1 MLISMTGFGRGSSGE
16 GDAAVQV
23 IVKSY
28 NARFLEMKVKGLA
41 LTPELEASVREK
53 ITKLLVRGTV
63 HVSVEIQEEN
73 GPKNLSF
80 NRRKYEVMEE
90 IILNIQKE
98 YGRSLDMSS
107 LLSAEDIFVK
117 SQEQETS
124 KEDVLNALDSAL
136 DQVQSMRKK
145 EGQAIFNDTVERL
158 NLLSEMTTKI
168 KERSK
173 DSVKEQKDKMHQR
186 LSELIENVSIDENRL
201 AQEVAF
207 LADRSDISEE
217 LVRIRSHIEQYRHL
231 TEMDDPVGKR
241 LSFLIQ
247 ELVREINTVG
257 SKSGTSSIINI
268 VVDFK
273 NQLEKIREQ
282 AQNIL

>member
-1 MLISMTGFGRGSSGE
+1 MLTSMTGFGRGTSGK

-28 NARFLEMKVKGLA
+28 NARFLELKVRGLA

-63 HVSVEIQEEN
+63 HVSFEKHQEN
-73 GPKNLSF
+73 GTKILSF
-80 NRRKYEVMEE
+80 NREKFEAIEE
-90 IILNIQKE
+90 IILNIQKK

-107 LLSAEDIFVK
+107 LLSADDIFVNN
-117 SQEQETS
+117 QELETS
-124 KEDVLNALDSAL
+124 EKDVFNALDMAL
-136 DQVQSMRKK
+136 DQVQSMRQK
-145 EGQAIFNDTVERL
+145 EGRAIFDDTVERL
-158 NLLSEMTTKI
+158 NLLSEMITKI
-168 KERSK
+168 EELSK
-173 DSVKEQKDKMHQR
+173 DFVKEQKNKMRQR

-217 LVRIRSHIEQYRHL
+217 LVRIRSHIEQYKHL
-231 TEMDDPVGKR
+231 TEIDEPVGKR

-247 ELVREINTVG
+247 EFGREINTVG
-257 SKSGTSSIINI
+257 SKSGTSNIINV

>member
-1 MLISMTGFGRGSSGE
+1 MTGFGRGSSGK

-53 ITKLLVRGTV
+53 ITKILVRGTV
-63 HVSVEIQEEN
+63 HVSVENQEKN
-73 GPKNLSF
+73 DSKNLGF
-80 NRRKYEVMEE
+80 NRQKYESMEE

-107 LLSAEDIFVK
+107 LLSADDIFVI
-117 SQEQETS
+117 SQEQETTN
-124 KEDVLNALDSAL
+124 EDVLNALDRAL
-136 DQVQSMRKK
+136 DQVQTMRKK
-145 EGQAIFNDTVERL
+145 EGCAIFDDTVERL
-158 NLLSEMTTKI
+158 NSLSEMTTKI
-168 KERSK
+168 EEGSQ
-173 DSVKEQKDKMHQR
+173 DFVKEQKNKMVQR

-217 LVRIRSHIEQYRHL
+217 LVRIRSHIEQFKHL
-231 TEMDDPVGKR
+231 TEMDEPVGKR

>member
-1 MLISMTGFGRGSSGE
+1 MLISMTGFGRGLSGK

-53 ITKLLVRGTV
+53 ITKILVRGTV
-63 HVSVEIQEEN
+63 HVSVENQE
-73 GPKNLSF
+73 KNDSKTLGF
-80 NRRKYEVMEE
+80 NRQKYESMEE

-107 LLSAEDIFVK
+107 LLSADDIFVI
-117 SQEQETS
+117 SQEQETTN
-124 KEDVLNALDSAL
+124 EDVLNALDRAL
-136 DQVQSMRKK
+136 DQVQTMRKK
-145 EGQAIFNDTVERL
+145 EGCAIFDDTVERL
-158 NLLSEMTTKI
+158 NSLSEMTTKI
-168 KERSK
+168 EEGSQ
-173 DSVKEQKDKMHQR
+173 DFVKEQKNKMVQR

-217 LVRIRSHIEQYRHL
+217 LVRIRSHIEQFKHL
-231 TEMDDPVGKR
+231 TEMDEPVGKR

-282 AQNIL
+282 SQNIL

>member
-1 MLISMTGFGRGSSGE
+1 MLISMTGFGRGLSGK

-53 ITKLLVRGTV
+53 ITKILVRGTV
-63 HVSVEIQEEN
+63 HVSVENQE
-73 GPKNLSF
+73 KNDSKTLGF
-80 NRRKYEVMEE
+80 NRQKYESMEE

-107 LLSAEDIFVK
+107 LLSADDIFVI
-117 SQEQETS
+117 SQEQETTN
-124 KEDVLNALDSAL
+124 EDVLNALDRAL
-136 DQVQSMRKK
+136 DQVQTMRKK
-145 EGQAIFNDTVERL
+145 EGCAIFDDTVERL
-158 NLLSEMTTKI
+158 NSLSEMTTKI
-168 KERSK
+168 EEGSQ
-173 DSVKEQKDKMHQR
+173 DFVKEQKNKMVQR

-217 LVRIRSHIEQYRHL
+217 LVRIRSHIEQFKHL
-231 TEMDDPVGKR
+231 TEMDEPVGKR